1 MHCHYRKT
9 PSARSHAAIATAINW
24 VYNIA
29 APGATPAFVRAHA
42 KRSWETYHPNAY
54 LPRWTYPTYYTE
66 AGRIPAVH
74 HNSWKI
80 VISVFCPIA
89 AQARN
94 WGREGFHGY
103 GDDITDSMV
112 AALDVTGRWA
122 LVVPCYWHA
131 IAAISP
137 PPQLIAKVGGLGAIA
152 TVAPPNTDGF
162 VVFHG

>member
-1 MHCHYRKT
+1 M
-9 PSARSHAAIATAINW
+9 
-24 VYNIA
+24 
-29 APGATPAFVRAHA
+29 
-42 KRSWETYHPNAY
+42 
-54 LPRWTYPTYYTE
+54 
-66 AGRIPAVH
+66 H

-94 WGREGFHGY
+94 WGNHPAY

-122 LVVPCYWHA
+122 LVVPCYWDSM
-131 IAAISP
+131 AAISP
-137 PPQLIAKVGGLGAIA
+137 PPQLIAKVLGGLGAIT